1 MSSSDTS
8 AAALSHSASLLQK
21 QAPDFFF
28 RLLFL
33 PADKRESL
41 FAILGFYYELER
53 VRFQV
58 KEKMLGLIRL
68 QWWRDE
74 LNAIHSHQ
82 QSSSQDPLILALSDV
97 IHKSGQIY
105 DDLLAVIEGQEYLYN
120 ESENCRDLDLYL
132 QRCQAEFLP
141 VLQAINHLLEGDG
154 EVSQLAG
161 FAQTEVALRHLRYAS
176 RYAALR
182 PGIFPITTEAGSA
195 ALQNI
200 QNHPDIQAMV
210 QLIIT
215 RMTPGLSGKSQK
227 WPKSLSFLADMQS
240 CQRAYLKRF
249 EKKSYQ
255 LFDPIYGRP
264 AGFGLKLRIA
274 LKGLIS

>member
-1 MSSSDTS
+1 MSVPETSSAGLS
-8 AAALSHSASLLQK
+8 HAAALVQK

-41 FAILGFYYELER
+41 FVILGLYYELER
-53 VRFQV
+53 IRFQV

-74 LNAIHSHQ
+74 LKALQNNQ
-82 QSSSQDPLILALSDV
+82 QQSSQDPLILALSEV
-97 IHKSGQIY
+97 MQQSGQIY
-105 DDLLAVIEGQEYLYN
+105 DDLLTLIDGQEYLYN
-120 ESENCRDLDLYL
+120 DSQDCRDLDLYL
-132 QRCQAEFLP
+132 HRCQAEFLP
-141 VLQAINHLLEGDG
+141 VLQAICHILEVDSPL
-154 EVSQLAG
+154 SQLAG
-161 FAQTEVALRHLRYAS
+161 FAQTEVAVRHLRYAS

-182 PGIFPITTEAGSA
+182 PAIFPIATDAGPA

-210 QLIIT
+210 AQIIT
-215 RMTPGLSGKSQK
+215 RISPEKSQK
-227 WPKSLSFLADMQS
+227 WPKPVSFLSEMQL
-240 CQRAYLKRF
+240 CQHAYLKRF
-249 EKKSYQ
+249 QKQSCQ

-274 LKGLIS
+274 LKGLIM